1 MLSPL
6 PSNSDQQS
14 RLHKYP
20 SYTIGVLTDDANK
33 FTSKRGHSF
42 QMFQLRLWDQD
53 RHPSTLPP
61 FSHVSYSSP
70 SSLHQHFLYCISDT
84 STFILQSV
92 LRSPS
97 IAYVLW
103 FCTICI
109 FSRWCYIFSGCCLA
123 SCLLHCWS
131 YEKWQNLETLG
142 GIEGWRNFVLH
153 LAWKRTI
160 STRDHIS
167 FHHHCHC
174 HHLQIVYGQWFT
186 A

>member
-20 SYTIGVLTDDANK
+20 SYTVGVLTDNANK
-33 FTSKRGHSF
+33 FSSKSGCSSDWPWLPNVPIAS
-42 QMFQLRLWDQD
+42 LRP
-53 RHPSTLPP
+53 RSPPFHPSLMCLP
-61 FSHVSYSSP
+61 
-70 SSLHQHFLYCISDT
+70 LHQVPFTNIFSVASQT
-84 STFILQSV
+84 LQSV
-92 LRSPS
+92 LRYPS

-103 FCTICI
+103 FCTTCT

-123 SCLLHCWS
+123 SCLLHRWS
-131 YEKWQNLETLG
+131 YEKWQNLETLR
-142 GIEGWRNFVLH
+142 GIEGWRKFVLH
-153 LAWKRTI
+153 LAWKRTV